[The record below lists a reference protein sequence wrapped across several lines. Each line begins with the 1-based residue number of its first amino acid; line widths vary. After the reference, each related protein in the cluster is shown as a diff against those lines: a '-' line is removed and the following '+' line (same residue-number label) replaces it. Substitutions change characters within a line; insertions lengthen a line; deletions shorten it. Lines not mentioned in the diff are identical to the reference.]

1 MVSSLIQRRRK
12 QVSPPVGLKLVECEV
27 AINLILTCSCKARD
41 LWPPVGSV
49 YFTNLEAVA
58 LITNMWNTSLMFASR
73 SDRRETL
80 QTRNSKLKLA
90 LDNVWEVAMTANIHA
105 ALTAKEGK
113 SYLPKHQNT
122 MAAAVSP
129 CEYSRSH

>member
-1 MVSSLIQRRRK
+1 
-12 QVSPPVGLKLVECEV
+12 
-27 AINLILTCSCKARD
+27 
-41 LWPPVGSV
+41 
-49 YFTNLEAVA
+49 
-58 LITNMWNTSLMFASR
+58 MFASR

>member
-1 MVSSLIQRRRK
+1 VVSSLIQRRRK

-58 LITNMWNTSLMFASR
+58 LITNMWNTSLMLASG
-73 SDRRETL
+73 SNRRETL

-105 ALTAKEGK
+105 ALTAKERK

-122 MAAAVSP
+122 MVSVVGLCDSP
-129 CEYSRSH
+129 